1 MAQYLIQILN
11 NSGVSKNYV
20 AFMKPPIVTSTGGN
34 PQVYSNAWVT
44 FTGVTNG
51 GFDTVTYDDITY
63 AYWSTTPS
71 ELAPGTIIDSGGTIQ
86 VNTATSDTVPFT
98 GATPTGFGQLVTPGS
113 AMSGS
118 YSIVAGTDFT
128 PDNGY
133 IFGLAKAGKTP
144 IPAPVA
150 TFAATPNDTFNITP
164 VVTFYVAD
172 GAYAP
177 GQLIDVSTTSTL
189 PATIDFTGKAQTT
202 ATVIQQPN
210 GSWTVDFS

>member
-98 GATPTGFGQLVTPGS
+98 GATPTGF
-113 AMSGS
+113 
-118 YSIVAGTDFT
+118 T